1 MNRRMFIYLILI
13 VSFITVLGFSIYF
26 YKQVQATDR
35 KMDEVI
41 SSETALP
48 MFHFTLIGEEMDHDY
63 WRLVG
68 EGAKKTE
75 TEHDV
80 FVNYEGPKRTD
91 SDEQLKLLDKAIAAK
106 VDGIIVQA
114 QNDQFTPMINK
125 AVGAGIPVIT
135 IDMDAKDSLRNAYI
149 GTDNYLAGQLAGEAL
164 VKDTG
169 GKATIGIITASFDNV
184 DHQQRVKG
192 FKDIVGRY
200 EGIKIAAIKESNV
213 SRIDTEQKA
222 YRMLTEYPN
231 ITAFYGTS
239 SYNGMG
245 IVAAAESLKRQD
257 DMYVIT
263 FDSIEEN
270 IQLLENGAI
279 DAIVE
284 QLPFKM
290 GALSTEIMLDI
301 VTGKPVKEFYHTE
314 SSIIR
319 ESDLPDEKSQRGGA
333 K

>member
-1 MNRRMFIYLILI
+1 MNRRLSIYLILI
-13 VSFITVLGFSIYF
+13 VSFITVLGFSVYF

-41 SSETALP
+41 SSETSLP

-75 TEHDV
+75 SMHDV
-80 FVNYEGPKRTD
+80 FVNYEGPKRLD
-91 SDEQLKLLDKAIAAK
+91 PDEQLKLLDKAIAAK

-114 QNDQFTPMINK
+114 LNDQFTPMINK
-125 AVGAGIPVIT
+125 AVSAGIPVIT
-135 IDMDAKDSLRNAYI
+135 IDMDAKESLRNAYI

-169 GKATIGIITASFDNV
+169 GKATVGIITASFDNV

-192 FKDIVGRY
+192 FKDIIGKY

-222 YRMLTEYPN
+222 YRMLTEYPD

-319 ESDLPDEKSQRGGA
+319 ESDLPYWKSQRGVS

>member
-1 MNRRMFIYLILI
+1 MNRRLFIYHILIL
-13 VSFITVLGFSIYF
+13 SLITVLGFCVYF
-26 YKQVQATDR
+26 YKQEQETGR

-41 SSETALP
+41 SAVTSLP
-48 MFHFTLIGEEMDHDY
+48 TYHFTLIGEEMDHDY

-68 EGAKKTE
+68 EGAKKTK
-75 TEHDV
+75 TKYNV
-80 FVNYEGPKRTD
+80 FVEYEGPKR
-91 SDEQLKLLDKAIAAK
+91 SNPDEQLKLLDKAIAAK

-114 QNDQFTPMINK
+114 LNDQFTPMINK
-125 AVGAGIPVIT
+125 AVSAGIPVIT
-135 IDMDAKDSLRNAYI
+135 IDMDAKESLRTTYI

-169 GKATIGIITASFDNV
+169 GKATVGIITASFDNV

-192 FKDIVGRY
+192 FKDIVGQF
-200 EGIKIAAIKESNV
+200 EGIKIVAIEESNV
-213 SRIDTEQKA
+213 TRVDTEQKA
-222 YRMLTEYPN
+222 YKMLTEYPN
-231 ITAFYGTS
+231 ITSFYGTS

-263 FDSIEEN
+263 FDTIEEN
-270 IQLLENGAI
+270 IHLLETGAI
-279 DAIVE
+279 DAIVA

-290 GALSTEIMLDI
+290 GYLSTEIMLEI

-319 ESDLPDEKSQRGGA
+319 RSDLPYWKSQRGGS
-333 K
+333 